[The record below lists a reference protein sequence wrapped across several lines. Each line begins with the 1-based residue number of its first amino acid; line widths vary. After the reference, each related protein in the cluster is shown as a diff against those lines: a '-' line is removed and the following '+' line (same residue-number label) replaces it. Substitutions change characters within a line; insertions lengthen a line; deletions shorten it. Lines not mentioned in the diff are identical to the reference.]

1 MGKLI
6 IVDGYNMIYNWPELK
21 ALSDEKM
28 ELAREKLIDRLSSY
42 AAYTGNE
49 VKLVFDGH
57 LVKGSKGSRQRI
69 DGIEVIFTQSGIT
82 ADEAIE
88 KMIQKAN
95 KETYVVTG
103 DEIEQ
108 WVIFGRGA
116 WRVTPKEF
124 CKELMDTLEEMRT
137 YNREPTVQER
147 FLFYRL
153 DWKIREILERWRRSK

>member
-1 MGKLI
+1 MVI
-6 IVDGYNMIYNWPELK
+6 IDGYNVIYNWPELK

-28 ELAREKLIDRLSSY
+28 ELAREKLIDKLSSY

-57 LVKGSKGSRQRI
+57 LVKRGKGSRQKI
-69 DGIEVIFTQSGIT
+69 GGIEVIFTQSGIT
-82 ADEAIE
+82 ADQAIE
-88 KMIQKAN
+88 KMIQKTD

-103 DEIEQ
+103 DEVEQ

-116 WRVTPKEF
+116 WRVTPREF
-124 CKELMDTLEEMRT
+124 SKELTDTLDEMKT
-137 YNREPTVQER
+137 YNREQNVQER